1 MVKHMVDLYQPPIKG
16 IKINFTDLE
25 DHNDPE
31 DLVSYF
37 DTLNRK
43 LICYLDLKDPIGYFY
58 TPNGVDIT
66 VLYLFEDTN
75 GYHIETNNED
85 S

>member
-1 MVKHMVDLYQPPIKG
+1 MVDLYQPPIKG

-25 DHNDPE
+25 DHNDLE

-37 DTLNRK
+37 DILNRK

-58 TPNGVDIT
+58 SQWSGYYCP
-66 VLYLFEDTN
+66 LF
-75 GYHIETNNED
+75 I
-85 S
+85 